1 MVHMDFS
8 KAVLLSDFDET
19 IVNID
24 TAEFALERHASPGWR
39 RIEEQFEGGE
49 ISFEES
55 LRREFAM
62 IGAPERVILEE
73 LDKVVVFRPNFEK
86 LIDYC
91 KKLRLPLVIV
101 SGGLEFCIRHFLDR
115 KDWLSFL
122 EIYAPKS
129 RYTGEGYE
137 VTMPK
142 LLGKASINFKDDLVR
157 HHKEQGNIVFFIGDG
172 LGDLPPAREADFPFA
187 IRGSKLAEACRR
199 ANVAHREISDFQEV
213 VEVLD
218 GLKG

>member
-1 MVHMDFS
+1 MNYMDLS

-24 TAEFALERHASPGWR
+24 TAEFALERFAHPSWR

-62 IGAPERVILEE
+62 IKAPEKVILEE
-73 LDKVVVFRPNFEK
+73 LDKVVAFRPNFER
-86 LIDYC
+86 LIEYC
-91 KKLRLPLVIV
+91 KKQRLPLTVV

-115 KDWLSFL
+115 EDWLKFT

-142 LLGKASINFKDDLVR
+142 LISKGSVNFKDDLVR
-157 HHKEQGNIVFFIGDG
+157 HHKEHGKTVFYIGDG

-187 IRGSKLAEACRR
+187 IRGSKLAEACRKISIE
-199 ANVAHREISDFQEV
+199 HREISDFQDV
-213 VEVLD
+213 VEALD